1 MDDNI
6 MSSFKSPIN
15 HENVN
20 SSTPR
25 VVITSPGP
33 TGCLINS
40 SQTKSSTPAVSF
52 GGCRRK
58 LEYDYIWSQIDSL
71 CNTSAHIQ
79 NSFLE
84 VFGKKTDISYGAKAK
99 SEFDNDMDT
108 LIERLEKV
116 CKLLKEDDVAH
127 RSLAVVLYESS
138 VAAYNETDTSKLSDA
153 SFSDSFEIINTSR
166 TDLDL
171 SIEESI
177 LIEQRMNPAKRRR
190 ISFSTDY
197 SVPPSESPSTSPD
210 QFKSKPVVRFTTPQP
225 TVRRSTESH
234 MSIAKMA
241 LSEARKGGHH
251 VTSLKDFIVIKPISK
266 GAYGKVYLARR
277 RNTKEHYAVKVMKK
291 EDLIRKNMV
300 DQVVTERD
308 ALALA
313 KSPFIVKLFYSFQS
327 KQEVYF
333 VMEYLIGGDLCSFL
347 SYVGCLEEDHAIVY
361 VAEIALALCYLHT
374 HGIIHKDIKPEN
386 MLIDR
391 AGHVKLTDFGLSS
404 IRLQRKLTISDLVYS
419 PYTRYS
425 PSRNWRTPGQL
436 ASLTTKI
443 AFKSPGPVSSPF
455 LSSPT
460 ASIATPITR
469 RKRFVPK
476 RCSFGN
482 LSNNSLNITKSPTR
496 LSVVK
501 SPGCLPVV
509 SPGFL
514 PAPSPGSLLAVS
526 PNTSLMDSSPGNSSI
541 VSHYRD
547 EDISFG
553 ENDDA
558 DLSGHDENSGCQNED
573 KPDCQSNEDKSSCQN
588 DDKLSKRRQLCQ
600 DNDDKSG
607 SDDRSESGCAEVRQD
622 VSRVIGTPDYIPPE
636 LLLHK
641 THTIAA
647 DWWSLGACFYEMLAG
662 VPPFHDSNVPD
673 IFRNILNLDLEWP
686 EDMSTNAR
694 EAIELLLKSEPHQ
707 RAGLDELK
715 EHIFFEN
722 IDWENM
728 LGMEMPFVPEPE
740 NDTDTGYF
748 EGHNSAFNIKLSDFD
763 GCTLVRE

>member
-1 MDDNI
+1 M
-6 MSSFKSPIN
+6 
-15 HENVN
+15 
-20 SSTPR
+20 
-25 VVITSPGP
+25 
-33 TGCLINS
+33 
-40 SQTKSSTPAVSF
+40 
-52 GGCRRK
+52 
-58 LEYDYIWSQIDSL
+58 
-71 CNTSAHIQ
+71 
-79 NSFLE
+79 
-84 VFGKKTDISYGAKAK
+84 
-99 SEFDNDMDT
+99 
-108 LIERLEKV
+108 
-116 CKLLKEDDVAH
+116 
-127 RSLAVVLYESS
+127 
-138 VAAYNETDTSKLSDA
+138 
-153 SFSDSFEIINTSR
+153 
-166 TDLDL
+166 
-171 SIEESI
+171 
-177 LIEQRMNPAKRRR
+177 
-190 ISFSTDY
+190 
-197 SVPPSESPSTSPD
+197 
-210 QFKSKPVVRFTTPQP
+210 
-225 TVRRSTESH
+225 
-234 MSIAKMA
+234 
-241 LSEARKGGHH
+241 
-251 VTSLKDFIVIKPISK
+251 
-266 GAYGKVYLARR
+266 
-277 RNTKEHYAVKVMKK
+277 
-291 EDLIRKNMV
+291 
-300 DQVVTERD
+300 
-308 ALALA
+308 
-313 KSPFIVKLFYSFQS
+313 
-327 KQEVYF
+327 
-333 VMEYLIGGDLCSFL
+333 
-347 SYVGCLEEDHAIVY
+347 GCLEEDHAVVY
-361 VAEIALALCYLHT
+361 VVEIALALCYLHT

-443 AFKSPGPVSSPF
+443 AFKSPGPVDSPF

-514 PAPSPGSLLAVS
+514 PAHSAGSLLAVS
-526 PNTSLMDSSPGNSSI
+526 PDASLLDSSPGNHDIADSSI

-553 ENDDA
+553 ENDDTN
-558 DLSGHDENSGCQNED
+558 LSGHED

-588 DDKLSKRRQLCQ
+588 DDK
-600 DNDDKSG
+600 SG
-607 SDDRSESGCAEVRQD
+607 CDDRSDSGCAEVRQD

-647 DWWSLGACFYEMLAG
+647 DWWSLGVCFYEMLAG

-694 EAIELLLKSEPHQ
+694 EAIDMLLKSEPSE

-722 IDWENM
+722 IDWDNM